1 MPRKRMSSKRIAE
14 AIKIQLKITA
24 DGLRGR
30 LEQFTFD
37 PKGQRSRARA
47 RIAVASISSTYTVEA
62 EAMPAGLLRD
72 KIEPFL
78 PAGALAAAKVAEKSE
93 RAWLLGPGWVLRFP
107 SLWPPGPVVER
118 IDVRG
123 GGC

>member
-37 PKGQRSRARA
+37 PKGE
-47 RIAVASISSTYTVEA
+47 EA
-62 EAMPAGLLRD
+62 QGLVRLAELFD
-72 KIEPFL
+72 KR
-78 PAGALAAAKVAEKSE
+78 AAAGGLAHESINLIVEPRQAQC
-93 RAWLLGPGWVLRFP
+93 LGD
-107 SLWPPGPVVER
+107 SA
-118 IDVRG
+118 
-123 GGC
+123 